1 MSDGVAGIRWI
12 DIYLDG
18 DHWSALPPPAWVN
31 IIPRLGNMILSFNF
45 VLIFKRNG
53 WITRISAE
61 CWQYFLHNS
70 DSITGHIDGRMLP
83 PGAGDT
89 EDYCEMR
96 WRMSLR
102 RSSGYET
109 WVLWPATSHQLISQY
124 AIILDTT
131 TLPMTLTATTAAI
144 CHATRKRL
152 PFKSPSATLLQIAME
167 KLQLNNSLFLICNI
181 SHFREQIN

>member
-1 MSDGVAGIRWI
+1 
-12 DIYLDG
+12 
-18 DHWSALPPPAWVN
+18 
-31 IIPRLGNMILSFNF
+31 MILSFNF

-53 WITRISAE
+53 WITRISADNIS
-61 CWQYFLHNS
+61 CTIQTVLR
-70 DSITGHIDGRMLP
+70 DILMDGRMLP
-83 PGAGDT
+83 PGPGDT

-124 AIILDTT
+124 TIILDTT
-131 TLPMTLTATTAAI
+131 LPTLTTTTAAI
-144 CHATRKRL
+144 CLATRKRL
-152 PFKSPSATLLQIAME
+152 PFKSLSATLLQIAME

>member
-1 MSDGVAGIRWI
+1 MSDGVAGIGWI

-18 DHWSALPPPAWVN
+18 DHWSALPPPAWVY

-53 WITRISAE
+53 WITRISADNIS
-61 CWQYFLHNS
+61 CTIQTVLR
-70 DSITGHIDGRMLP
+70 DGRMLP
-83 PGAGDT
+83 PGSGDT

-131 TLPMTLTATTAAI
+131 LPTLTATTAAI
-144 CHATRKRL
+144 RLATRKRL

>member
-1 MSDGVAGIRWI
+1 MSDGVAVTGWI

-31 IIPRLGNMILSFNF
+31 IMPRLGNMILSFNF

-53 WITRISAE
+53 WITRISADNIS
-61 CWQYFLHNS
+61 CTIQTVLQ
-70 DSITGHIDGRMLP
+70 DIDGRMLP
-83 PGAGDT
+83 PGPGDT

-131 TLPMTLTATTAAI
+131 LPTPWHWLPLLLLSVLPLE
-144 CHATRKRL
+144 KGFRL
-152 PFKSPSATLLQIAME
+152 KVSRPLCC
-167 KLQLNNSLFLICNI
+167 KLPWKNCN
-181 SHFREQIN
+181 